1 MATVTDSPD
10 QPLQDK
16 VRQLVVKL
24 LRETLSGRIKWS
36 RAEPPKAITRI
47 TEDVIDPFFLAR
59 YGDERIG
66 IWQRNSRDVGPEGL
80 EWSQKHG
87 LCLLGNA
94 RQGLL
99 GSALHEVM
107 WDYEE
112 YSPAL
117 KSLLKA
123 ARNQTVRIEERLDQL
138 LRAEPSGLDSVGV
151 GTPTVSSDHP

>member
-1 MATVTDSPD
+1 MATVMDSPD

-24 LRETLSGRIKWS
+24 LRETLNSRIEWS

-47 TEDVIDPFFLAR
+47 TEDVIDPFFVAR

-66 IWQRNSRDVGPEGL
+66 IWQRNFRDLGPEGP
-80 EWSQKHG
+80 EWSEKHG
-87 LCLLGNA
+87 LCLLGGA
-94 RQGLL
+94 RQ
-99 GSALHEVM
+99 EIV

-117 KSLLKA
+117 KNLLKA
-123 ARNQTVRIEERLDQL
+123 ARNQTVHIEERLDQL
-138 LRAEPSGLDSVGV
+138 LRAEPSGLDSVSF
-151 GTPTVSSDHP
+151 GTPTATSDHP

>member
-1 MATVTDSPD
+1 MATVTDSPE

-24 LRETLSGRIKWS
+24 LRETLNGRIEWS
-36 RAEPPKAITRI
+36 RTEPPKAITRI
-47 TEDVIDPFFLAR
+47 TEDVIDPFFVAR

-66 IWQRNSRDVGPEGL
+66 IWQRNSRDLGPEGS
-80 EWSQKHG
+80 EWSERHG
-87 LCLLGNA
+87 LCLLGSA
-94 RQGLL
+94 RQ
-99 GSALHEVM
+99 EVV

-117 KSLLKA
+117 KNLLKA

-138 LRAEPSGLDSVGV
+138 LRAEPSGLDSVSV
-151 GTPTVSSDHP
+151 GTPTVSSDQP